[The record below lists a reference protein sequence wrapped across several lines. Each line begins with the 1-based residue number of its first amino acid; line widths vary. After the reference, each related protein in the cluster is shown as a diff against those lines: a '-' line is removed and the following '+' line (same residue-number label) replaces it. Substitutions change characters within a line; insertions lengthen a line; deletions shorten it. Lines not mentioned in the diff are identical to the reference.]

1 MKIRFKK
8 TDAKKN
14 GASYCRTD
22 TGVPFGQKGRPRIQ
36 CWQDLA
42 SFGMLFTMLYITVE
56 SLARAHWISPQPEL
70 LIVLFLALVTG
81 LVTGLSRLHD
91 LVSHSLALIL
101 GLGVSLWQMLSLQPY
116 HGITA
121 RFSHLMQQLQA
132 WLQATVK
139 GSSSPGTVQVALL
152 FCLLAWLLGYLST
165 YFLVR
170 KKKSVGSYIRQF
182 PGHIRQ
188 PYLYDR

>member
-8 TDAKKN
+8 TECPKN
-14 GASYCRTD
+14 GANDCRTD
-22 TGVPFGQKGRPRIQ
+22 TGVPWLKRRRRIQ

-42 SFGMLFTMLYITVE
+42 SCTLFTMLYITVE

-81 LVTGLSRLHD
+81 LVTGLSALHD

-132 WLQATVK
+132 WPAGNRERFVEPRHRT
-139 GSSSPGTVQVALL
+139 GSAVVLPPGMVARLPVDL
-152 FCLLAWLLGYLST
+152 FLGQ
-165 YFLVR
+165 

-182 PGHIRQ
+182 PGQIC
-188 PYLYDR
+188 